1 MRLHGQGG
9 FTLIEVVV
17 AFAIFT
23 LAVGAIYESFA
34 GAVRR
39 SAQADVRDQEL
50 LVAQSLLSQLRTSPA
65 PWKAEDSG
73 SLEGGWHW
81 RTEVAPFDAAA
92 NERSSWRA
100 FAVTVHVS
108 SERDGAIEAV
118 LHSIELGRVVPGHW
132 LGHAG

>member
-1 MRLHGQGG
+1 MRLRGQQG

-23 LAVGAIYESFA
+23 LAVGALYESFA

-39 SAQADVRDQEL
+39 TTRAHNRDQEL
-50 LVAQSLLSQLRTSPA
+50 LMAQSLLSQLRTAPA
-65 PWKAEDSG
+65 PWEPEESG
-73 SLEGGWHW
+73 SLGNGWHW
-81 RTEVAPFDAAA
+81 RTEVVPFDAAA

-108 SERDGAIEAV
+108 GESAGTNEVV
-118 LHSIELGRVVPGHW
+118 LRSVELARM
-132 LGHAG
+132 AR

>member
-1 MRLHGQGG
+1 MQPHGQGG

-23 LAVGAIYESFA
+23 LAIGALYETFA

-39 SAQADVRDQEL
+39 SAQADVHDQEL
-50 LVAQSLLSQLRTSPA
+50 LIAQSLLSQLRTSPA
-65 PWKAEDSG
+65 PWKAEESG
-73 SLEGGWHW
+73 STEGGWRW

-92 NERSSWRA
+92 NERSSWRS

-108 SERDGAIEAV
+108 SESNKVSEAV
-118 LHSIELGRVVPGHW
+118 LRSVELARVAP
-132 LGHAG
+132 